1 MKKLIVAMIAATV
14 GLSSAAF
21 AQNAPKTGGKKTFK
35 QVMDSPLGN
44 TGLTNGQGAG
54 IATGVIIAG
63 VIIGSDDNNTTT
75 TTTTK

>member
-1 MKKLIVAMIAATV
+1 MKKLIVAMIAATL
-14 GLSSAAF
+14 GLSSTAF

-54 IATGVIIAG
+54 IAAGVIIAG
-63 VIIGSDDNNTTT
+63 VIISEDDSTTT
-75 TTTTK
+75 SSTK

>member
-21 AQNAPKTGGKKTFK
+21 AGNAPGGKKTFK

-54 IATGVIIAG
+54 IAAGVIIAA
-63 VIIGSDDNNTTT
+63 VIISDDDNSSTTT
-75 TTTTK
+75 SK

>member
-21 AQNAPKTGGKKTFK
+21 AQNAPKAGGKKTFK
-35 QVMDSPLGN
+35 QVMNSPLGN

-63 VIIGSDDNNTTT
+63 VIIGSDDDNTTT